1 MLSVIIPVYN
11 VENYLDK
18 CLESVRKQ
26 TYTNLEIIIINDGS
40 TDSSGK
46 ICEQYVEKD
55 SRIVYISKENEG
67 TGKTRNL
74 GIKISK
80 GEYITFLDSDD
91 WWDVNYAMLMVN
103 AMKKADIAICD
114 LMYIDEGKE
123 QIISE
128 IRIPANVPYF
138 VENDLDCINK
148 SRTFLCGKVFKKS
161 IFIENNIYQPSM
173 AINDFPIVP
182 LLIAKSEKIYR
193 IGRPMY
199 NYLRSREGNTVT
211 SFNALFSF
219 EIALNELHKN
229 FEKYHLVEKY
239 KKPLQKMYF
248 SQVRFALRKGLYA
261 VQNGAD
267 YKDFEKLK
275 RGLYEFLDKFW
286 KDHPLLIIEK
296 KHFYA
301 EDEAL
306 REGVLRVLIDDRSL
320 SDHNDKRCLSVVWD
334 DESNDMVNDRNVI
347 PIKRDDSLIGE
358 ALYWDISDKLL
369 FAL

>member
-11 VENYLDK
+11 VEKFLDK

-40 TDSSGK
+40 TDSSAK
-46 ICEQYVEKD
+46 ICEQFVEKD
-55 SRIVYISKENEG
+55 SRVVYISKENEG

-91 WWDVNYAMLMVN
+91 WWDVNYAMLMVK
-103 AMKKADIAICD
+103 AMEKADIAICD

-123 QIISE
+123 QIKSE

-138 VENDLDCINK
+138 VEYDLDCINK

-161 IFIENNIYQPSM
+161 LFIENNIYQPSM

-193 IGRPMY
+193 VAKPMY
-199 NYLRSREGNTVT
+199 YYLRSREGNTVT

-219 EIALNELHKN
+219 ETALNELHKN

-248 SQVRFALRKGLYA
+248 SQIRFAMRKGLYA
-261 VQNGAD
+261 VQHGAD
-267 YKDFEKLK
+267 YKDYEKLK
-275 RGLYEFLDKFW
+275 LGLYKFLDKFW
-286 KDHPLLIIEK
+286 KDHPLLTIEK
-296 KHFYA
+296 NHFYA

-306 REGVLRVLIDDRSL
+306 KQGVLRFLIDDKLL
-320 SDHNDKRCLSVVWD
+320 SDHNDKRCITIVWD
-334 DESNDMVNDRNVI
+334 DEPNEMVNSVRVI
-347 PIKRDDSLIGE
+347 SLKRDIFLMNE